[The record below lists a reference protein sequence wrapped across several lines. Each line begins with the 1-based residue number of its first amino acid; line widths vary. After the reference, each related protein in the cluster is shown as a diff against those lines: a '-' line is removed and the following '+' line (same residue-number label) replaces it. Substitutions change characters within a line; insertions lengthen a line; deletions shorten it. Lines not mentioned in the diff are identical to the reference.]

1 MFLFSLSLPPGLYA
15 FSLFSFLLFF
25 FFSITA
31 NLFIKVTFTC
41 RQQMD
46 ILKSTLLNIHNDTTS
61 TGNYKESE
69 NSFCIMHNNSK
80 NSLHDL

>member
-1 MFLFSLSLPPGLYA
+1 MLFLFFLS
-15 FSLFSFLLFF
+15 FCFF
-25 FFSITA
+25 FLSITA

-46 ILKSTLLNIHNDTTS
+46 ILKSTLINVHNDTTS

>member
-1 MFLFSLSLPPGLYA
+1 MP
-15 FSLFSFLLFF
+15 FSLFSFLLF

-46 ILKSTLLNIHNDTTS
+46 ILKSTLINVHNDTTS

>member
-1 MFLFSLSLPPGLYA
+1 MLFLFFLYFCFF
-15 FSLFSFLLFF
+15 FSL
-25 FFSITA
+25 SITA

-41 RQQMD
+41 RQQMY

-61 TGNYKESE
+61 TGNYKGSE